1 MPDAEDSAR
10 DSGKGIGREMHY
22 GKGGG
27 KAAVLHA
34 DFDADGHALG
44 FRQSEDTA
52 KKEADGET
60 EQVV

>member
-1 MPDAEDSAR
+1 MPDAEDSAG
-10 DSGKGIGREMHY
+10 DSGKGISGEMHY

-27 KAAVLHA
+27 EAAVLHT
-34 DFDADGHALG
+34 DFDADGHTLG
-44 FRQSEDTA
+44 LRQSEETA